1 MQSSKFNFAGFL
13 IVSFSLSIEAH
24 AEVTVYGV
32 VDVGIEA
39 LSNAPVAGT
48 KRGGTLIREQSANA
62 QLSRIGFKGS
72 ETIDPCLKA
81 IFKLDAAFFPDTG
94 SLSPNG
100 KLFHGSSYVGLSGC
114 QGELTLGRHISLLYE
129 EAYYF
134 DPLSIFAYSLPSMD
148 VTGFGGRAD
157 NSIKYRRSL
166 GSWTLTGFYSTGYS
180 GAYEETAGSPRI
192 AREMSMSIN
201 YDDRF
206 LAGGIAIDHLNGTTP
221 DTKNQIT
228 DRIFLAGSLTFEKDK
243 IFAGYQHYHQT
254 ALNAIPVAT
263 YDLIWAGAQHAWSAQ
278 LNSAVGVF
286 HQKYS
291 TGQGSATL
299 AAAYLDYFLSK
310 RTDVYMNVGYMKNS
324 GSLNLGV
331 DGQPGIIG
339 PGTLPGQAQ
348 AGLAIGVRH
357 TF

>member
-1 MQSSKFNFAGFL
+1 MQSMRLNFSGFIIAL
-13 IVSFSLSIEAH
+13 FFLSTQAH

-32 VDVGIEA
+32 VDIGIEA
-39 LSNAPVAGT
+39 LSNVPVAGT
-48 KRGGTLIREQSANA
+48 KRGATLIREQSANA

-72 ETIDPCLKA
+72 EIIDPCLKA

-94 SLSPNG
+94 TLSPNG
-100 KLFHGSSYVGLSGC
+100 KLFHGASYVGLSGC
-114 QGELTLGRHISLLYE
+114 QGELTLGRQISLLYE

-148 VTGFGGRAD
+148 VTGFGSRAD
-157 NSIKYRRSL
+157 NSIKYRRSF
-166 GSWTLTGFYSTGYS
+166 GPVTITGFYSTGYS

-192 AREMSMSIN
+192 AREISMSVN

-206 LAGGIAIDHLNGTTP
+206 MAGGVAIDHLNGTTP
-221 DTKNQIT
+221 DTQNQLT

-243 IFAGYQHYHQT
+243 FFAGYQHYHQT
-254 ALNAIPVAT
+254 ALNAIPVTT
-263 YDLIWAGAQHAWSAQ
+263 YDLIWAGAQHTWSTQ
-278 LNSAVGVF
+278 LSSAMGVF

-299 AAAYLDYFLSK
+299 VAAYLDYFLSK
-310 RTDVYMNVGYMKNS
+310 RTDVYMNVGYMKNR
-324 GSLNLGV
+324 GSLSLGV

-348 AGLAIGVRH
+348 AGLVIGMRH